1 MRLVSPPEMVEGGSA
16 LLYVTGRVEVCFNHA
31 WGTVCQS
38 EWQFNSEDAAMIC
51 QQLGLSPEGKHK
63 KTNMHAKVKSLSNW
77 IILTIHYLSKGA
89 VEIFPQSLT
98 PASTPIFLTS
108 IQCCGF
114 ETNLLECAHR
124 YPIGI
129 SDCGHYSDLHLQCS
143 GM

>member
-63 KTNMHAKVKSLSNW
+63 KKQIRMQKSEQLDYTDYSLS
-77 IILTIHYLSKGA
+77 L
-89 VEIFPQSLT
+89 QR
-98 PASTPIFLTS
+98 
-108 IQCCGF
+108 CCGDLPTEF
-114 ETNLLECAHR
+114 NTGLYTHLLDKHTV
-124 YPIGI
+124 
-129 SDCGHYSDLHLQCS
+129 LWL
-143 GM
+143 